1 MTPREGKDPMNKTA
15 QWLFLPVLGVFL
27 VACGGGD
34 GGAPA
39 RTAAP
44 VPATSD
50 VAPVRIAVLRFAH
63 ETCTFCPGGDVT
75 IEDWTKIRDMDV
87 GDEVLTAGG
96 YTRGFTRAIREYQGV
111 ELIGLTSPPGVYGGS
126 SRSWSTRETFEEIMA
141 GQIAD
146 LEAAMPVDGVY
157 LALHGAMAVRGIPR
171 PEAEIAKRIREVVGP
186 DVPIAATF
194 DLHANEDEEFLEWA
208 DISLVIKRY
217 PHYDTALQG
226 ERAARLL
233 LRTIRGSY
241 TPTSATRR
249 PGIVTPTVLQWTG
262 RSPYMDIYERARRWE
277 SREDDVFVSVAL
289 GFPWSDVP
297 DLGAN
302 IQVITNNDQDLAD
315 RIADDM
321 NEFMWRVREAMF
333 DTEFLMPEEA
343 VARAIVDIE
352 SGTSPVVLADY
363 SDRNGDATWILDE
376 IVKQGLSGV
385 LYGTVR
391 DELVIQKLLA
401 TEAQPGDAFDMP
413 VGGFADESSGR
424 PVQITGTL
432 SYLGEG
438 MGYETIAIVEF
449 GEGNALIITPALR
462 QVIWTEQLEVGGLD
476 PDDFNAFVT
485 KSRVHFRRG
494 FDETGYARSIYIVD
508 APGGFVGTVR
518 LDSLTYENVDLT
530 NLYPYGIPPDR
541 R

>member
-1 MTPREGKDPMNKTA
+1 MIRPA
-15 QWLFLPVLGVFL
+15 CLPVLAVLAAFL
-27 VACGGGD
+27 AAFLAACGD
-34 GGAPA
+34 GAAPQQSVSPPA
-39 RTAAP
+39 PTDAAP
-44 VPATSD
+44 VA
-50 VAPVRIAVLRFAH
+50 APIRIAVLRFAH

-75 IEDWTKIRDMDV
+75 IEDWTKIRDMDE
-87 GDEVLTAGG
+87 GDEVLTAGS
-96 YTRGFTRAIREYQGV
+96 YTRGFTSAISEYQGV

-126 SRSWSTRETFEEIMA
+126 SRSWSTRETFEEILS
-141 GQIAD
+141 GQLAD
-146 LEAAMPVDGVY
+146 LKTAMPVDGVY
-157 LALHGAMAVRGIPR
+157 LALHGAMAVRDVPR
-171 PEAEIAKRIREVVGP
+171 PEAEIARRVREVVGP
-186 DVPIAATF
+186 DVPIAGTF
-194 DLHANEDEEFLEWA
+194 DLHANEDEAFLEWA
-208 DISLVIKRY
+208 DLSLVIKRY

-241 TPTSATRR
+241 RPTTATRR

-277 SREDDVFVSVAL
+277 SRETDVYVSVAL

-302 IQVITNNDQDLAD
+302 VQVITNDDQALAD

-321 NEFMWRVREAMF
+321 NDFMWRLREKMF
-333 DTEFLMPEEA
+333 DIDLLMPDEA
-343 VARAIVDIE
+343 VARAIRDIE
-352 SGTSPVVLADY
+352 AGRKPVVLADY

-376 IVKQGLSGV
+376 IVTQGLGKV

-391 DELVIQKLLA
+391 DELVIQALLA
-401 TEAQPGDAFDMP
+401 AEAQPGDAFDMP
-413 VGGFADESSGR
+413 VGGFAADSSGK
-424 PVQITGTL
+424 PVRITGTL
-432 SYLGEG
+432 RYLGEG
-438 MGYETIAIVEF
+438 MGYDAVAIVEF
-449 GEGNALIITPALR
+449 GAGNALIITPALR
-462 QVIWTEQLEVGGLD
+462 QIIRTEQLAVGGLN
-476 PDDFNAFVT
+476 PDDFDAFVT

-518 LDSLTYENVDLT
+518 LDALDYENVDLGT
-530 NLYPYGIPPDR
+530 LYPYGIPPDR

>member
-1 MTPREGKDPMNKTA
+1 MIRSTYWLVLAALSISLTGCGNSEAPIQAAAPTPPA
-15 QWLFLPVLGVFL
+15 
-27 VACGGGD
+27 VASAA
-34 GGAPA
+34 APA
-39 RTAAP
+39 
-44 VPATSD
+44 
-50 VAPVRIAVLRFAH
+50 RIAVLRFAH

-75 IEDWTKIRDMDV
+75 MADWTKIRDMDV

-96 YTRGFTRAIREYQGV
+96 YTKGFTNAIREYQGV
-111 ELIGLTSPPGVYGGS
+111 ELIGLTSPAGVYGGS

-157 LALHGAMAVRGIPR
+157 LALHGAMAVRDIPR

-194 DLHANEDEEFLEWA
+194 DLHANEDEEFLKWA

-217 PHYDTALQG
+217 PHYDTGLQG

-241 TPTSATRR
+241 IPTTTTRR

-277 SREDDVFVSVAL
+277 SREPDVFVSVAL

-302 IQVITNNDQDLAD
+302 IQVITNNDQALAD

-321 NEFMWRVREAMF
+321 NDFMWRMREAMF
-333 DTEFLMPEEA
+333 DTELLMPEDA
-343 VARAIVDIE
+343 VARAMDDIR
-352 SGTSPVVLADY
+352 GGKRPVVLADY
-363 SDRNGDATWILDE
+363 SDRNGDSTWILGE
-376 IVKQGLSGV
+376 MVKQGMSRV

-391 DELVIQKLLA
+391 DELAIQKLLS

-413 VGGFADESSGR
+413 VGGFAADSSGK

-432 SYLGEG
+432 SYFGEG

-449 GEGNALIITPALR
+449 GEGNSLIITPALR
-462 QVIWTEQLEVGGLD
+462 QIIWTEQLEVGGLD
-476 PDDFNAFVT
+476 PDNFDAIVT

-494 FDETGYARSIYIVD
+494 FDETGYAQSIYIVD

-518 LDSLTYENVDLT
+518 LDSLTYENVELT
-530 NLYPYGIPPDR
+530 DLYPYGTPPDKR
-541 R
+541 

>member
-1 MTPREGKDPMNKTA
+1 MTLRKGKYLMNRSTR
-15 QWLFLPVLGVFL
+15 WLFLSALGIFL
-27 VACGGGD
+27 VACGGGN
-34 GGAPA
+34 GEAPA
-39 RTAAP
+39 QTAAP
-44 VPATSD
+44 VSATGH

-111 ELIGLTSPPGVYGGS
+111 ELVGLTSPPGVYGGS

-249 PGIVTPTVLQWTG
+249 PGIVTPTVLQWTA

-343 VARAIVDIE
+343 VARAIDDIE

-376 IVKQGLSGV
+376 IVRQGLSGV

-413 VGGFADESSGR
+413 VGGFADESSGK
-424 PVQITGTL
+424 PVRITGTL

-438 MGYETIAIVEF
+438 MGYETIAVVEF

>member
-1 MTPREGKDPMNKTA
+1 MIRSMHWLLLATIGIVLSGCDTSETPT
-15 QWLFLPVLGVFL
+15 QS
-27 VACGGGD
+27 
-34 GGAPA
+34 
-39 RTAAP
+39 AAP
-44 VPATSD
+44 VPA
-50 VAPVRIAVLRFAH
+50 VAPAKPIRIAVLRFPH

-75 IEDWTKIRDMDV
+75 IEDWTRIRDMDV

-96 YTRGFTRAIREYQGV
+96 YTRGFTSAIEEYQGV

-126 SRSWSTRETFEEIMA
+126 SRSWSTKETFEEIMA

-157 LALHGAMAVRGIPR
+157 LAVHGAMAVRDVPR
-171 PEAEIAKRIREVVGP
+171 PEAEIAKRVRQIVGP

-194 DLHANEDEEFLEWA
+194 DLHANEDEEFLKWA

-217 PHYDTALQG
+217 PHYDTGLQG
-226 ERAARLL
+226 DRAARLL

-241 TPTSATRR
+241 SPTTATRR

-277 SREDDVFVSVAL
+277 SREDDVYVSVAL

-302 IQVITNNDQDLAD
+302 IQVITNNDQALAE
-315 RIADDM
+315 RIAEDM
-321 NEFMWRVREAMF
+321 NDYMWRVREAMF
-333 DTEFLMPEEA
+333 DTEFLMPEQA
-343 VARAIVDIE
+343 VAQAISDIE
-352 SGTSPVVLADY
+352 AGASPVVLADY
-363 SDRNGDATWILDE
+363 SDRNGDSTWILDE

-391 DELVIQKLLA
+391 DELVIQKLLSS
-401 TEAQPGDAFDMP
+401 EAQAGDAFDMP
-413 VGGFADESSGR
+413 VGGFAADSSGE

-438 MGYETIAIVEF
+438 MGYDTIAIVEF
-449 GEGNALIITPALR
+449 GEGNSLIITPALR
-462 QVIWTEQLEVGGLD
+462 QVIWTEQLEVGGLN
-476 PDDFNAFVT
+476 PGDFDAFVT

-494 FDETGYARSIYIVD
+494 FDETGYAKSIYIVD

-518 LDSLTYENVDLT
+518 LDSLTYENVDLST
-530 NLYPYGIPPDR
+530 LYPYGTPPDR

>member
-1 MTPREGKDPMNKTA
+1 MARFTH
-15 QWLFLPVLGVFL
+15 WLSIAVVGLLL
-27 VACGGGD
+27 VGCGGGEAPTQ
-34 GGAPA
+34 GSSAVPASSAPA
-39 RTAAP
+39 P
-44 VPATSD
+44 I
-50 VAPVRIAVLRFAH
+50 RIAALRFSH

-75 IEDWTKIRDMDV
+75 MADWTKIRDLDV
-87 GDEVLTAGG
+87 GDEVLNSGG
-96 YTRGFTRAIREYQGV
+96 YLQGFTSAMREYQGV
-111 ELIGLTSPPGVYGGS
+111 ELIGLTSPVGVYGGS
-126 SRSWSTRETFEEIMA
+126 SRSWSTIDTFEEIMA

-146 LEAAMPVDGVY
+146 LKAAMPVDGVF
-157 LALHGAMAVRGIPR
+157 LSLHGAMAVRDIPR

-194 DLHANEDEEFLEWA
+194 DLHANEDEEFLDWA

-226 ERAARLL
+226 DRAARLL

-241 TPTSATRR
+241 TPTTATRR
-249 PGIVTPTVLQWTG
+249 PGIITPTVLQWTG

-277 SREDDVFVSVAL
+277 SREDDVYVSVAL

-302 IQVITNNDQDLAD
+302 IQVVTNNDQALAD
-315 RIADDM
+315 RIAEDM
-321 NEFMWRVREAMF
+321 NDFMWRMREAMF

-343 VARAIVDIE
+343 VARAITDIK
-352 SGTSPVVLADY
+352 SGNSPVVLADY
-363 SDRNGDATWILDE
+363 SDRNGDSTWILDE
-376 IVKQGLSGV
+376 IVKQGLGGV

-391 DELVIQKLLA
+391 DENVIQELLSS
-401 TEAQPGDAFDMP
+401 EAEAGDPFDMP
-413 VGGFADESSGR
+413 VGGFAADSSGE

-432 SYLGEG
+432 SYIGEG
-438 MGYETIAIVEF
+438 MGYDTMAVVEF
-449 GEGNALIITPALR
+449 GEGNSLIITPALR

-494 FDETGYARSIYIVD
+494 FDETGYAKSIYIVD
-508 APGGFVGTVR
+508 APGEFVGTVR

-530 NLYPYGIPPDR
+530 TMYPYGTPPDR

>member
-1 MTPREGKDPMNKTA
+1 MIRFT
-15 QWLFLPVLGVFL
+15 QWLLIAALGIAL
-27 VACGGGD
+27 AGCGEAEEPTRNVA
-34 GGAPA
+34 PMPTVTT
-39 RTAAP
+39 TATP
-44 VPATSD
+44 PE
-50 VAPVRIAVLRFAH
+50 PVRIAVLRFSH

-75 IEDWTKIRDMDV
+75 MADWTKIRDMDV

-96 YTRGFTRAIREYQGV
+96 YTKGFTSAMGEYQGV

-157 LALHGAMAVRGIPR
+157 LAMHGAMAVRGIPR
-171 PEAEIAKRIREVVGP
+171 PEAEVAKRIRQVVGP

-194 DLHANEDEEFLEWA
+194 DLHANEDEEFLKWA

-217 PHYDTALQG
+217 PHYDTGLQG

-233 LRTIRGSY
+233 LRTIRGSFD
-241 TPTSATRR
+241 PTGATRR

-277 SREDDVFVSVAL
+277 SRETDVFVSVAL

-302 IQVITNNDQDLAD
+302 IQVITNNDQALAD

-321 NEFMWRVREAMF
+321 NEYMWRVREQMF
-333 DTEFLMPEEA
+333 DTEMLMPEEA
-343 VARAIVDIE
+343 VSRAIADIE
-352 SGTSPVVLADY
+352 GGVSPVVLADY

-391 DELVIQKLLA
+391 DELVIQQLLSS
-401 TEAQPGDAFDMP
+401 EAQPGDAFDMP
-413 VGGFADESSGR
+413 VGGFAADSSGK

-438 MGYETIAIVEF
+438 LGYETIAIVEF
-449 GEGNALIITPALR
+449 GEGNSLIITPALR
-462 QVIWTEQLEVGGLD
+462 QIIWTEQLEVGGLD
-476 PDDFNAFVT
+476 PDDFKAFVT

-494 FDETGYARSIYIVD
+494 FDETGYSPSIYIVD

-518 LDSLTYENVDLT
+518 LDSLSYDNVELT
-530 NLYPYGIPPDR
+530 DLYPYGTPPDR

>member
-1 MTPREGKDPMNKTA
+1 MIRSTYRL
-15 QWLFLPVLGVFL
+15 LFTTLGIL
-27 VACGGGD
+27 LAGCGGSE
-34 GGAPA
+34 AP
-39 RTAAP
+39 TQAAPP
-44 VPATSD
+44 VPAVS
-50 VAPVRIAVLRFAH
+50 VPAPARIAVLRFSH

-75 IEDWTKIRDMDV
+75 LADWTKIRDMDV

-96 YTRGFTRAIREYQGV
+96 YTRGFTSAIREYQGV
-111 ELIGLTSPPGVYGGS
+111 ELIGLTSPAGVYGGS

-141 GQIAD
+141 AQIAD

-157 LALHGAMAVRGIPR
+157 LALHGAMAVRDIPR
-171 PEAEIAKRIREVVGP
+171 PEAEIAKRIRLVVGP

-194 DLHANEDEEFLEWA
+194 DLHANEDEEFLKWA

-217 PHYDTALQG
+217 PHYDTVLQG

-241 TPTSATRR
+241 KPTTATRR

-277 SREDDVFVSVAL
+277 SRETDVYVSVAL

-302 IQVITNNDQDLAD
+302 IQVVTNDDQALAD

-321 NEFMWRVREAMF
+321 NDYMWRVREAMF
-333 DTEFLMPEEA
+333 DTDLLMPEEA
-343 VARAIVDIE
+343 VARAIDDIKD
-352 SGTSPVVLADY
+352 GKSPVVLADY
-363 SDRNGDATWILDE
+363 SDRNGDSTWVLDE
-376 IVKQGLSGV
+376 VVKQGLSRT
-385 LYGTVR
+385 LLGTVR
-391 DELVIQKLLA
+391 DELLIQTLLSS
-401 TEAQPGDAFDMP
+401 EAQPGDAFDMP
-413 VGGFADESSGR
+413 VGGFAADSSGK

-438 MGYETIAIVEF
+438 MGYETIAIVDF
-449 GEGNALIITPALR
+449 GEGNSLIITPALR
-462 QVIWTEQLEVGGLD
+462 QVIWTEQLDVGGLD
-476 PDDFNAFVT
+476 LERFEAFVT

-494 FDETGYARSIYIVD
+494 FDETGFAKSIYIVD

-518 LDSLTYENVDLT
+518 LDSLTYENVELT
-530 NLYPYGIPPDR
+530 DLYPYGTPPDR

>member
-1 MTPREGKDPMNKTA
+1 MIRSTYRG
-15 QWLFLPVLGVFL
+15 LFAALGIL
-27 VACGGGD
+27 LAGCGGSEAPGQTSTS
-34 GGAPA
+34 GQASAPA
-39 RTAAP
+39 PTASAP
-44 VPATSD
+44 G
-50 VAPVRIAVLRFAH
+50 PVRIAVLRFQH

-75 IEDWTKIRDMDV
+75 MADWTKTRDLDV
-87 GDEVLTAGG
+87 GDEVLTAGS
-96 YTRGFTRAIREYQGV
+96 YTRGFTAAMAEYYGV
-111 ELIGLTSPPGVYGGS
+111 KLIGLTSPPGVYGGS

-141 GQIAD
+141 GQLAD

-157 LALHGAMAVRGIPR
+157 LALHGAMAVRDVSR
-171 PEAEIAKRIREVVGP
+171 PEAEIAKRVRELVGP

-194 DLHANEDEEFLEWA
+194 DLHANEDEEFLKWA

-217 PHYDTALQG
+217 PHYDTGLQG

-241 TPTSATRR
+241 VPTTATRR

-277 SREDDVFVSVAL
+277 SREEDVFVSVAL

-302 IQVITNNDQDLAD
+302 IQVVTNDDPVLAD

-321 NEFMWRVREAMF
+321 NDFMWRIREKMF
-333 DTEFLMPEEA
+333 DTDLLMPAEA
-343 VARAIVDIE
+343 VSRAIDDIE
-352 SGTSPVVLADY
+352 AGSKPVVLADY
-363 SDRNGDATWILDE
+363 SDRNGDSTWILDE
-376 IVKQGLSGV
+376 IVKQGLSNV
-385 LYGTVR
+385 LIGTVR
-391 DELVIQKLLA
+391 DELVIQKLLS

-413 VGGFADESSGR
+413 VGGFAADSSGK

-438 MGYETIAIVEF
+438 LGYETIAVVEF
-449 GEGNALIITPALR
+449 SDGNSLIITPALR

-476 PDDFNAFVT
+476 PDDFDAFVT

-494 FDETGYARSIYIVD
+494 FDETGYAQSIYIVD

-518 LDSLTYENVDLT
+518 LDSLTYENVELT
-530 NLYPYGIPPDR
+530 DLYPYGTPPDR